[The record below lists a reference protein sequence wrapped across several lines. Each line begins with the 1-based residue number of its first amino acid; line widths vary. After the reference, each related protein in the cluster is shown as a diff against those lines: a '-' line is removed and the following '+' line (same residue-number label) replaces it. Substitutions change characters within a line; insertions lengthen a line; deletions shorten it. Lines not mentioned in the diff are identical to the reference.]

1 MEALLA
7 LEEGTR
13 KLEEGDVEGARVL
26 YQRSVEVKRNAS
38 NLFNL
43 GVTKYHAS
51 GSSLTLNTIRM
62 LIKPHTCI

>member
-7 LEEGTR
+7 LEEGTK

-26 YQRSVEVKRNAS
+26 YQRSVDVKRNAS

-51 GSSLTLNTIRM
+51 QFAFALSAA
-62 LIKPHTCI
+62 